1 MSEASLLE
9 FLMSSR
15 SSRTTR
21 QSYDEIQTV
30 LADLHSWAACI
41 SWEESPAPWR
51 PPLSRR
57 GCTLHGTSHTTSWR
71 HSETH
76 LVSGRS
82 SACHWSPPSCCQ
94 CKILTE
100 IPLFIITVIRLLSPL
115 NLPKASLV
123 VIGRISTLSSVSG
136 SALNMC
142 WSTSGRSD
150 VSNTSMASII
160 TYSRGSNLNWSLPPL
175 WSLTFSR
182 LLCHLSLKHFLILM
196 TGNFSQYYIIIIC
209 I

>member
-57 GCTLHGTSHTTSWR
+57 GCTLHGTSHYQLMY
-71 HSETH
+71 SEAH

-100 IPLFIITVIRLLSPL
+100 IKYFIHYNGNLSFVTF
-115 NLPKASLV
+115 KSSKSL
-123 VIGRISTLSSVSG
+123 IG
-136 SALNMC
+136 C
-142 WSTSGRSD
+142 DWQ
-150 VSNTSMASII
+150 
-160 TYSRGSNLNWSLPPL
+160 NLNIVVSV
-175 WSLTFSR
+175 R
-182 LLCHLSLKHFLILM
+182 LCAEHMLVDLRKVGGLEHINGLD
-196 TGNFSQYYIIIIC
+196 NNVQ
-209 I
+209 